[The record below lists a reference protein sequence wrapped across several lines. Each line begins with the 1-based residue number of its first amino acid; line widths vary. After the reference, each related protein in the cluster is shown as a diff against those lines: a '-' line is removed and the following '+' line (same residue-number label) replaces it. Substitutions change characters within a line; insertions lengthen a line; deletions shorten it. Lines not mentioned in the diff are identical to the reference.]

1 MIKMEFTSLNL
12 IKDLLETN
20 LFGNTWLLGLFVLF
34 FFIIILLICRVFPE
48 AAFLLPLPLIIAMAE
63 AGIIPFFFKPLIY
76 ILSGIYLGIV
86 ILLLVGLYRR

>member
-48 AAFLLPLPLIIAMAE
+48 VAFLLPLPLIIAMAE